1 MKVLYFQ
8 DIGFFTLSLD
18 ILEAC
23 PLRVIRVKQTTIGRV
38 RPWIGDLEWN
48 YWVILNKVKTTPPC
62 FYSNLSHRLT
72 HWQFSQITDP
82 QLYENLRSFLSLP
95 IFMSQFRFY
104 FCWSSTSWGP
114 CPFKDKCHSFTSV
127 WFCFRFVCLEYILL
141 KAFLHT
147 RVFLLNKE
155 IYSHRFGKSKTGWN
169 FRRNF
174 ASLDIRRFP
183 NPLQAD
189 RQNYLENKQS

>member
-1 MKVLYFQ
+1 MNLIHIYNYYSSIWKCSIFRTL
-8 DIGFFTLSLD
+8 GFFTLSLD

-114 CPFKDKCHSFTSV
+114 CPFQDKCHLLLCGFVFDLYV
-127 WFCFRFVCLEYILL
+127 WNTFY
-141 KAFLHT
+141 
-147 RVFLLNKE
+147 
-155 IYSHRFGKSKTGWN
+155 
-169 FRRNF
+169 
-174 ASLDIRRFP
+174 
-183 NPLQAD
+183 
-189 RQNYLENKQS
+189 